1 MLEMSNTLAS
11 IGRFDRRL
19 SRLACAWSLCFF
31 ATLASLPV
39 AADTSV
45 EVTRASIALDDGVY
59 ELDVDL
65 GLNLPGGA
73 RRAIEAG
80 LTLRLDYEIE
90 IARVRRYL
98 PDPDVA
104 SLVQSYELGYHA
116 LSQRYLLRNRNTG
129 EQQDFGAL
137 GSALDRLATVRGLP
151 LIDAALLDPGTTYE
165 IRVRADLRLRSAPD
179 TFGWLLFWTE
189 DWSATSEWYAW
200 THRP

>member
-1 MLEMSNTLAS
+1 MLEMSNTLAR

-19 SRLACAWSLCFF
+19 SRLACAWGFCFF
-31 ATLASLPV
+31 ATLAVEPAE
-39 AADTSV
+39 AATSV
-45 EVTRASIALDDGVY
+45 EVTRASLALDEGVY

-80 LTLRLDYEIE
+80 LTLRLNYEIE

-116 LSQRYLLRNRNTG
+116 LSQRYLLRNSNTG

-137 GSALDRLATVRGLP
+137 SSALDRLATVRGLP
-151 LIDAALLDPGTTYE
+151 LIDATLLNPGTTYE
-165 IRVRADLRLRSAPD
+165 IRVRADIRLRSAPD

>member
-1 MLEMSNTLAS
+1 MLEMSNTLAW

-19 SRLACAWSLCFF
+19 SRLACAWSFCFF
-31 ATLASLPV
+31 ATLAAEPAE
-39 AADTSV
+39 AATSV
-45 EVTRASIALDDGVY
+45 EVTRASIALDEGVY

-80 LTLRLDYEIE
+80 LTLRLNYEIE
-90 IARVRRYL
+90 IARERRYL

-116 LSQRYLLRNRNTG
+116 LSQRYLLRNSNTG

-137 GSALDRLATVRGLP
+137 SSALDRLATVRGLP
-151 LIDAALLDPGTTYE
+151 LIDATLLNPGTTYE
-165 IRVRADLRLRSAPD
+165 IRVRADIRLRSAPD

>member
-1 MLEMSNTLAS
+1 MLEMSNTLAR

-19 SRLACAWSLCFF
+19 SRLACAWGFCFF
-31 ATLASLPV
+31 ATLAV
-39 AADTSV
+39 GQAEAATSV
-45 EVTRASIALDDGVY
+45 EVTRASIALDEGVY

-80 LTLRLDYEIE
+80 LTLRLNYEIE

-137 GSALDRLATVRGLP
+137 SSALDRLATVRGLP
-151 LIDAALLDPGTTYE
+151 LIDATLLDPGTTYE

>member
-11 IGRFDRRL
+11 ICRFDWRLRRL
-19 SRLACAWSLCFF
+19 VRAWGFCFF
-31 ATLASLPV
+31 ATLAAMPA

-45 EVTRASIALDDGVY
+45 EVTRAAIALDEGVY
-59 ELDVDL
+59 QLDVDL

-80 LTLRLDYEIE
+80 LTLRVNYEIE

-98 PDPDVA
+98 PDPGVA

-137 GSALDRLATVRGLP
+137 SSALDRMATVRGLP
-151 LIDAALLDPGTTYE
+151 LIDAALLEPGTTYE

>member
-1 MLEMSNTLAS
+1 MLVMSNTRAR

-19 SRLACAWSLCFF
+19 GRLAFVWVFCFF
-31 ATLASLPV
+31 ATLV
-39 AADTSV
+39 AVPAGAATSV
-45 EVTRASIALDDGVY
+45 EVTRASIALDEGVY
-59 ELDVDL
+59 GLDVDL
-65 GLNLPGGA
+65 DLNLPGGA

-80 LTLRLDYEIE
+80 LTLRLNYEIE
-90 IARVRRYL
+90 INRVRRYL
-98 PDPDVA
+98 PDPGVA
-104 SLVQSYELGYHA
+104 ELVQSYEISYHA

-137 GSALDRLATVRGLP
+137 PAALDRLATVRGLP

-165 IRVRADLRLRSAPD
+165 IRVRAVLTLRSAPD
-179 TFGWLLFWTE
+179 TLSWLLFWTE

>member
-1 MLEMSNTLAS
+1 MLEMSNTLAR

-19 SRLACAWSLCFF
+19 SRLACAWGFCFF
-31 ATLASLPV
+31 ATLAAEPAV
-39 AADTSV
+39 AATSV

-80 LTLRLDYEIE
+80 LTLRLNYEIE

-137 GSALDRLATVRGLP
+137 SSALDRLATVRGLP
-151 LIDAALLDPGTTYE
+151 LIDATLLDPGTTYE
-165 IRVRADLRLRSAPD
+165 VRVRADLRLRSAPD